1 MHSIIAGGFA
11 GGLYMGFMNVG
22 RYAYGPSGIFGLS
35 VFVAENSMNLLHAC
49 IGIVIGMVTTFIVGM
64 LIAKPDELK

>member
-1 MHSIIAGGFA
+1 M
-11 GGLYMGFMNVG
+11 
-22 RYAYGPSGIFGLS
+22 S

>member
-1 MHSIIAGGFA
+1 
-11 GGLYMGFMNVG
+11 MGFMNVG